1 MSTNEMATNLYP
13 QTIKIMPLKL
23 VKSEETKKN
32 NTTEYICTS
41 LVSNVK

>member
-23 VKSEETKKN
+23 VKSEETKKKQHDRI
-32 NTTEYICTS
+32 YLHKFSFKC
-41 LVSNVK
+41 